1 MKGGKRFSFSQ
12 YSAEAMARSCCKCRE
27 RKCEMA
33 DRKKGVLLSSPL
45 LSRPSLSG
53 GRGADYDGWMQPPS
67 SSSSSVSALFMA
79 PVAIS
84 WRAGKRGK
92 APLQEVFFYLS
103 SNLPPRSLARSQE
116 IGKSITRET
125 PGDGPILP
133 ESRCCSVPAS
143 TVADLSVIVDEVVS
157 AIIHSMRGFISQKFS
172 VLVIP
177 LLLFK
182 EVRIFRP

>member
-1 MKGGKRFSFSQ
+1 MDAASLLFLRLRSFYGSCGNFLAGGKKGKGA
-12 YSAEAMARSCCKCRE
+12 SA
-27 RKCEMA
+27 
-33 DRKKGVLLSSPL
+33 
-45 LSRPSLSG
+45 G
-53 GRGADYDGWMQPPS
+53 G
-67 SSSSSVSALFMA
+67 
-79 PVAIS
+79 
-84 WRAGKRGK
+84 
-92 APLQEVFFYLS
+92 FFYLS

-157 AIIHSMRGFISQKFS
+157 AIIHSMRGFFCKVF
-172 VLVIP
+172 LVI
-177 LLLFK
+177 LLLPFK